1 MFKRIFSIVLMLAV
15 MCSAFSFTAFAEDP
29 PAAETETNPLD
40 NFYPTV
46 DKTVYITGNL
56 ENMCGDLGVTYSAY
70 ERTVN
75 IKDKWTRTETK
86 GAAVSY
92 ISSNG
97 KVSLP
102 QDYTDIYVTASVSK
116 DGQEFTK
123 DYPMTL
129 TPRGAI
135 TYFNDGFENESTENT
150 NNKWTIE
157 KSTSSGTS
165 SSTAIEPD
173 IDINSKCL
181 YMVQK
186 GNNDKNQDT
195 VSAAIDS
202 AAKDVDVDSGDIITY
217 FAFKYKYGYQ
227 NSNSISSRKAL
238 YIAPFIKMVGEPGEN
253 DRNDK
258 GKLRYYLT
266 GDSNSGFFSQET
278 TPIDFK
284 YTKYSNTWHD
294 VAISV
299 DGSSFGMAFDKQ
311 QTSPYY
317 KYDTTNKFNGTEE
330 YSPMT
335 SKISLGSQIL
345 IKFDGTSQAAQ
356 QKIDDIILQ
365 TITKKQV
372 TQNAI
377 DAYEL
382 NPFSGKGKAQ
392 TLMLPTTLTAGFGKT
407 AAVTW
412 ESKDASKLEINT
424 DTATATA
431 TPKVFDG
438 STVTLTATA
447 KIDKTYTAT
456 RDFEVTLPE
465 LSENSGYLG
474 ISDIKLVKA
483 DGTTEI
489 SIPENDAKVSSVKV
503 TKYQNLP
510 EETTA
515 VKLYTAVYKTT
526 GALSKCRVTDI
537 NLNGFSET
545 DNSQTINLNLDVDE
559 NDRAVKCFIWDQN
572 FAPLGKSEQNRKAKL
587 YVCGDSIH
595 CAYPR
600 NSEKETSDNYK
611 YGIGEFLGSH
621 FGSERLEVVN
631 CAHSGYTTT
640 MFRNAYWE
648 NEVEKNLC
656 SGDYVYISF
665 GHNDNNMSDPERKK
679 HVKEEDYKANLKY
692 FAEKARAKGANV
704 IFVTPLARLCKSTD
718 VDAEGVVDGDAAIR
732 DGLRNYANYMIDVGK
747 EISVP
752 VVDLNALSQKYLDD
766 KYDEAKK
773 CYLITDRPTS
783 GDKTHLT
790 EFGAETY
797 AKMVTDALIKMS
809 LPLSKIMK

>member
-29 PAAETETNPLD
+29 PAAETNPLD
-40 NFYPTV
+40 DFYPTE

-56 ENMCGDLGVTYSAY
+56 VEKCGDLGVTYSAY

-75 IKDKWTRTETK
+75 IKDKWTREEAK

-92 ISSNG
+92 ISSDG

-102 QDYTDIYVTASVSK
+102 QDYTDIFVTASVT
-116 DGQEFTK
+116 DGTNTYTK

-135 TYFNDGFENESTENT
+135 TYFNDGFENESAENA
-150 NNKWTIE
+150 NSKWTI
-157 KSTSSGTS
+157 TNGTS
-165 SSTAIEPD
+165 ATNNSTTIEKD
-173 IDINSKCL
+173 TDTNSTCL
-181 YMVQK
+181 HMVQK
-186 GNNDKNQDT
+186 GSSKNQDT

-202 AAKDVDVDSGDIITY
+202 AAKDVDVDSGNIITY
-217 FAFKYKYGYQ
+217 FAFKYRYGYQ
-227 NSNSISSRKAL
+227 YKSSSGQDAVSSRKAL
-238 YIAPFIKMVGEPGEN
+238 SIAPFIGIDGDDGTDSKP
-253 DRNDK
+253 
-258 GKLRYYLT
+258 RYYLT
-266 GDSNSGFFSQET
+266 NDTGNKFFSQEQKN
-278 TPIDFK
+278 IESK
-284 YTKYSNTWHD
+284 YTKQSATWHD

-299 DGSSFGMAFDKQ
+299 DKNSFGMTFDKQ

-317 KYDTTNKFNGTEE
+317 KYGTDKYTGTEL
-330 YSPMT
+330 YTPGT
-335 SKISLGSQIL
+335 DKISIGDKIS
-345 IKFDGTSQAAQ
+345 IKFDGSTSNKME

-365 TITKKQV
+365 TITKQQV
-372 TQNAI
+372 AQNAI

-382 NPFSGKGKAQ
+382 SPFSGTGKDQ

-412 ESKDASKLEINT
+412 TLKNTADEGKLEINT
-424 DTATATA
+424 DTATA

-447 KIDKTYTAT
+447 KIDNDYTAT

-465 LSENSGYLG
+465 ICGYFG

-515 VKLYTAVYKTT
+515 VKLYTAVYNRTT

-537 NLNGFSET
+537 KLNGFSET

-559 NDRAVKCFIWDQN
+559 NDGTVKCFIWDQN
-572 FAPLGKSEQNRKAKL
+572 FAPLGKPGQSRKTKL
-587 YVCGDSIH
+587 FVCGDSIH

-600 NSEKETSDNYK
+600 NSEKDTYENYK

-621 FGSERLEVVN
+621 FDSERLEVVN
-631 CAHSGYTTT
+631 CAKSGDSTKL
-640 MFRNAYWE
+640 FKE
-648 NEVEKNLC
+648 NSWTEKVEKNLC
-656 SGDYVYISF
+656 YGDYVYISF
-665 GHNDNNMSDPERKK
+665 GHNDNNMSDPGRNKQ
-679 HVKEEDYKANLKY
+679 VNEEAYKANLKY
-692 FAEKARAKGANV
+692 FAVSAREKGANV
-704 IFVTPLARLCKSTD
+704 IFVTPLSRLCKTGEGTD
-718 VDAEGVVDGDAAIR
+718 IKLNDKVDFTDADVLEALQ
-732 DGLRNYANYMIDVGK
+732 DYSGYMKAVGK
-747 EISVP
+747 ENNVP
-752 VVDLNALSQKYLDD
+752 VVDLNELSQKYLDG
-766 KYDEAKK
+766 KYDEAKN
-773 CYLITDRPTS
+773 CYLITERPTS

-790 EFGAETY
+790 KFGAETY
-797 AKMVTDALIKMS
+797 AKMVTDALKKINH
-809 LPLSKIMK
+809 PLSKIMK

>member
-15 MCSAFSFTAFAEDP
+15 MCSAFSFTAFAEDQ
-29 PAAETETNPLD
+29 PAAETNPLD
-40 NFYPTV
+40 DFYPTE

-56 ENMCGDLGVTYSAY
+56 VAKCGGLDVTYSAY

-75 IKDKWTRTETK
+75 IKDKWARTENK

-92 ISSNG
+92 ISSDG
-97 KVSLP
+97 EVSLP
-102 QDYTDIYVTASVSK
+102 QDYTDIFVTASVT
-116 DGQEFTK
+116 DGTNTYTK

-135 TYFNDGFENESTENT
+135 TYFNDGFENESVSNT
-150 NNKWTIE
+150 NNKWTIV
-157 KSTSSGTS
+157 KGTSSGAD
-165 SSTAIEPD
+165 SSTAIESD
-173 IDINSKCL
+173 TDINSKCL

-186 GNNDKNQDT
+186 SSTGKNQDT
-195 VSAAIDS
+195 VSAEIDS

-227 NSNSISSRKAL
+227 YNSSIASRKAL
-238 YIAPFIKMVGEPGEN
+238 YIAPFIKMVGDPGEN
-253 DRNDK
+253 DSNDK

-299 DGSSFGMAFDKQ
+299 DGSNFGMTFDKQ

-317 KYDTTNKFNGTEE
+317 KYDTTNKFNGTEA

-365 TITKKQV
+365 TITKQQV
-372 TQNAI
+372 AQNAI

-382 NPFSGKGKAQ
+382 NPFSGTGENQ
-392 TLMLPTTLTAGFGKT
+392 TLTLPTTLEAGFGKT

-412 ESKDASKLEINT
+412 ALKNTADASKLEINT
-424 DTATATA
+424 DTAT
-431 TPKVFDG
+431 PKVFDG
-438 STVTLTATA
+438 SKVTLTATA
-447 KIDKTYTAT
+447 KIDDKYTAT
-456 RDFEVTLPE
+456 KDFEVTL
-465 LSENSGYLG
+465 SEICGYFG

-489 SIPENDAKVSSVKV
+489 SIPENNAKVSSVKV
-503 TKYQNLP
+503 TKYQELP

-515 VKLYTAVYKTT
+515 KLYTAVYKTT
-526 GALSKCRVTDI
+526 GALSKCKVTDI
-537 NLNGFSET
+537 DLNGFSAT
-545 DNSQTINLNLDVDE
+545 DNSQTINPDLEVDE
-559 NDRAVKCFIWDQN
+559 NDGTVKCFIWNNDLE
-572 FAPLGKSEQNRKAKL
+572 PLGKSEQSRKTKL
-587 YVCGDSIH
+587 FVCGDSIH

-600 NSEKETSDNYK
+600 NLGNNSSDNYK

-621 FGSERLEVVN
+621 FDSERLEVVN
-631 CAHSGYTTT
+631 CAKSGDSTKL
-640 MFRNAYWE
+640 FRDNSWTE
-648 NEVEKNLC
+648 KVEKNLC
-656 SGDYVYISF
+656 YGDYIYISF
-665 GHNDNNMSDPERKK
+665 GHNDNNMSDPDRKK
-679 HVKEEDYKANLKY
+679 QVTEADYKANLKF
-692 FAEKARAKGANV
+692 FAESAKAKGANV
-704 IFVTPLARLCKSTD
+704 VFVTPLSRLCKSTD

-732 DGLRNYANYMIDVGK
+732 DGLRSYADYMKAVG
-747 EISVP
+747 EAINVP
-752 VVDLNALSQKYLDD
+752 VVDLNKLSQDYLDTN
-766 KYDEAKK
+766 YDDAKK

-790 EFGAETY
+790 KFGAETY
-797 AKMVTDALIKMS
+797 AKMVTDELKKINH
-809 LPLSKIMK
+809 PLSKIMK